1 MTRSIDTDVK
11 IEINDI
17 NATIK
22 KVIYSVYDVY
32 AYECRD
38 DDDGKSLFYITDKSA
53 TVVIN
58 GVKFNAFDKKV
69 LEYCETMSEYFKTIS
84 AIDGL

>member
-1 MTRSIDTDVK
+1 M
-11 IEINDI
+11 
-17 NATIK
+17 
-22 KVIYSVYDVY
+22 
-32 AYECRD
+32 D
-38 DDDGKSLFYITDKSA
+38 DDDGKSLFYITDKNA

>member
-22 KVIYSVYDVY
+22 KVFYSVTGAY
-32 AYECRD
+32 AYECWGGG
-38 DDDGKSLFYITDKSA
+38 DGKIRFYITGTDA
-53 TVVIN
+53 IVVLN
-58 GVKFNAFDKKV
+58 GVKIRAFDKKV
-69 LEYCETMSEYFKTIS
+69 LEYCEMVSEYLKTMS
-84 AIDGL
+84 AINGL

>member
-22 KVIYSVYDVY
+22 KVFYVANGAY
-32 AYECRD
+32 AYECRA
-38 DDDGKSLFYITDKSA
+38 DDDGKSRFYITGADA
-53 TVVIN
+53 IVILN
-58 GVKFNAFDKKV
+58 GVKIRAFDKKV
-69 LEYCETMSEYFKTIS
+69 LEYCEMMSEYSKTIS